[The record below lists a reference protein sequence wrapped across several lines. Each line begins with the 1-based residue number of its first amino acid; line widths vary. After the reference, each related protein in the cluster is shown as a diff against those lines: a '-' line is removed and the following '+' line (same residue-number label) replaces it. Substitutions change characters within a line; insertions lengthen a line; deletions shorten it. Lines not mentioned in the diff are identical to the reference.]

1 MYRTMPPAWYGSVG
15 DNRNKY
21 EIKRITYLAITFIR
35 QIMKTEEDYTNFE
48 VFTKMLAKKY
58 KNLGF

>member
-21 EIKRITYLAITFIR
+21 EIKRITYLATFIR
-35 QIMKTEEDYTNFE
+35 QIMKTEEDYTNFGS
-48 VFTKMLAKKY
+48 FY
-58 KNLGF
+58 KDAGEKV